1 MTDGAG
7 RTLRL
12 RLRYDG
18 TDFHGWQ
25 IQPDARTVQGELKR
39 ALETI
44 LGHEVRTAAAG
55 RTDAGVHALGQVASF
70 PTSNPIPAGA
80 LVRALNS
87 LLPPDVRVDRAAEAP
102 PGFHARHSARSR
114 TYRYHVRRR
123 PGPIRRRYAWI
134 VPRAPG
140 VAPLIAATEPL
151 LGRHDF
157 AAFTSGEGL
166 EGDTT
171 CRILRAEWQESGDR
185 LVLILTA
192 DRFLYR
198 MVRTIV
204 GTTMALAREGRLV
217 PAEMAAFLAP
227 GAPRHPSAPA
237 PPNGLFLARVDY
249 DAAPPPR
256 TF

>member
-1 MTDGAG
+1 MTGATPAASG

-25 IQPDARTVQGELKR
+25 IQPDARTVQGELTR

-70 PTSNPIPAGA
+70 ATTNPIPPAA
-80 LVRALNS
+80 LVRGLNS
-87 LLPPDVRVDRAAEAP
+87 LLPADMRVDRAGEAP
-102 PGFHARHSARSR
+102 AGFHARHSARTR
-114 TYRYHVRRR
+114 TYRYHLARR

-140 VAPLIAATEPL
+140 ARALQAATEPL

-157 AAFTSGEGL
+157 AAFTSGEGRD
-166 EGDTT
+166 GDTT
-171 CRILRAEWQESGDR
+171 CRIDRAEWRETGDR
-185 LVLILTA
+185 LVLVLTA

-204 GTTMALAREGRLV
+204 GDLVALARGGRLDA
-217 PAEMAAFLAP
+217 AEMAALLEP

-237 PPNGLFLARVDY
+237 PPNGLFFVRAAY
-249 DAAPPPR
+249 DE
-256 TF
+256 